1 MFMLK
6 EFHEHLKKS
15 VLAVWFIVISLYIQS
30 RRFNPILR
38 NELQRI
44 NFSLQSQYN
53 INTISTRQVM
63 SIKKNINEL
72 IQYQILQTDIKRI
85 V

>member
-6 EFHEHLKKS
+6 EFHEHLKKVS
-15 VLAVWFIVISLYIQS
+15 WLFGLLWFPSTFKVGALTQFWEMSYREIIS
-30 RRFNPILR
+30 P
-38 NELQRI
+38 
-44 NFSLQSQYN
+44 YN

-63 SIKKNINEL
+63 RIKKNINKL

-85 V
+85 A